1 MAQNKQA
8 FSLSILNLAPPLSL
22 PTKSNTSAPISP
34 PRYFSTLANLFFHL
48 KSSKNTLLLI
58 QFLSSK
64 RKHKMALIVQ
74 KYGGTSVGSPERI
87 KNVAKRVAKAR
98 AEGHDVVVVVSA
110 MSGETNRLVALAHEM
125 QEFPDPRE
133 LDVVLATGEQVTI
146 GLLAMALKNIGV
158 PAKSYTGWQVA
169 VRTDDAHTKARIDH
183 IDDAKMR
190 ADLSEGKVVIVAGF
204 QGVTADGDVATL
216 GRGGSDTSAVALA
229 AALKAD
235 ECQIY
240 TDVDGVYTT
249 DPRVVPEAR
258 RMNTISFEEMLELA
272 SLGSKVL
279 QIRSVEF
286 AGKYKVRLRVL
297 SSLEDGGEGT
307 LITFEEDE
315 NMEKAA
321 VQGIAFDK
329 NQARINVRGVPD
341 KPGIAYQILGTVADA
356 NIEVD
361 MIIQNVG
368 AEGTTDFSFTVP
380 RGDYKQTLELMKG
393 LQQSLNATEVN
404 GDDGVCKVSVV
415 GLGMRSHVGVAS
427 KMFRTLAEEGI
438 NIQMISTSEI
448 KVSVLIDEKY
458 MELATRVWHK
468 AFELDKA

>member
-1 MAQNKQA
+1 MIMPPFGLFKQKA
-8 FSLSILNLAPPLSL
+8 
-22 PTKSNTSAPISP
+22 
-34 PRYFSTLANLFFHL
+34 R
-48 KSSKNTLLLI
+48 
-58 QFLSSK
+58 
-64 RKHKMALIVQ
+64 KMALIVQ
-74 KYGGTSVGSPERI
+74 KYGGTSVGSAERI
-87 KNVAKRVAKAR
+87 KNVAKRVAQTR

-133 LDVVLATGEQVTI
+133 MDVVLATGEQVTI
-146 GLLAMALKNIGV
+146 SLLAMALKDIGV
-158 PAKSYTGWQVA
+158 DAKSYTGWQVA
-169 VRTDDAHTKARIDH
+169 VQTDNAHTKARIDH
-183 IDDAKMR
+183 IDGDKIH
-190 ADLSEGKVVIVAGF
+190 ADLKAGKIVIVAGF
-204 QGVTADGDVATL
+204 QGITADGDISTL

-258 RMNTISFEEMLELA
+258 RMSTISFEEMLELA

-286 AGKYKVRLRVL
+286 AGKYQVRLRVL
-297 SSLEDGGEGT
+297 SSLQEGGEGT

-315 NMEKAA
+315 NMEKA
-321 VQGIAFDK
+321 VVKGIAFDK
-329 NQARINVRGVPD
+329 NQARINVRGVSD
-341 KPGIAYQILGTVADA
+341 KPGIAYQILGAIADA

-380 RGDYKQTLELMKG
+380 RSDYRQTLDLMNG
-393 LQQSLNATEVN
+393 LKESLGAAEVN
-404 GDDGVCKVSVV
+404 GDDTVCKVSIV
-415 GLGMRSHVGVAS
+415 GVGMRSHSGVAAT
-427 KMFRTLAEEGI
+427 MFRSLAEEGI

-458 MELATRVWHK
+458 MELATRVLHK
-468 AFELDKA
+468 AFGLEQA

>member
-1 MAQNKQA
+1 MPPFGLFKQKA
-8 FSLSILNLAPPLSL
+8 
-22 PTKSNTSAPISP
+22 
-34 PRYFSTLANLFFHL
+34 R
-48 KSSKNTLLLI
+48 
-58 QFLSSK
+58 
-64 RKHKMALIVQ
+64 KMALIVQ
-74 KYGGTSVGSPERI
+74 KYGGTSVGSAERI
-87 KNVAKRVAKAR
+87 KNVAKRVAQTR

-133 LDVVLATGEQVTI
+133 MDVVLATGEQVTI

-158 PAKSYTGWQVA
+158 DAKSYTGWQVA
-169 VRTDDAHTKARIDH
+169 VQTDNAHTKARIDH
-183 IDDAKMR
+183 IDGDKIH
-190 ADLSEGKVVIVAGF
+190 ADLKAGKIVIVAGF
-204 QGVTADGDVATL
+204 QGITADGDISTL

-258 RMNTISFEEMLELA
+258 RMSTISFEEMLELA

-286 AGKYKVRLRVL
+286 ARKYQVRLRVL
-297 SSLEDGGEGT
+297 SSLQEGGEGT

-315 NMEKAA
+315 NMEKA
-321 VQGIAFDK
+321 VVKGIAFDK
-329 NQARINVRGVPD
+329 NQARINVRGVSD
-341 KPGIAYQILGTVADA
+341 KPGIAYQILGAIADA

-380 RGDYKQTLELMKG
+380 RGDYRQTLDLMNG
-393 LQQSLNATEVN
+393 LKESLGAAEVN
-404 GDDGVCKVSVV
+404 GDDTVCKMSIV
-415 GLGMRSHVGVAS
+415 GVGMRSHSGVAAT
-427 KMFRTLAEEGI
+427 MFRSLAEEGI

-458 MELATRVWHK
+458 MELATRVLHK
-468 AFELDKA
+468 AFGLERA